1 MLRTAP
7 WCFARISSTRWS
19 ADFRLRVP
27 DSAWLTSSSV
37 ASLRVSRVSLPFV
50 ALGFID
56 RPVQPQQA
64 AYRRVG
70 FRSPSYIIVGG
81 QDVTLIIADERFDR
95 WMAALEARHL
105 ADLTF
110 PEVSR
115 ASRAVLHLRRA
126 PPPARQGR
134 RPRRRR
140 QARGLRALL
149 RPAPLPAGPRD
160 RL

>member
-37 ASLRVSRVSLPFV
+37 ASRRVSRVSLPLV

-70 FRSPSYIIVGG
+70 FRTPSYIIVGG
-81 QDVTLIIADERFDR
+81 PGCNID
-95 WMAALEARHL
+95 H
-105 ADLTF
+105 
-110 PEVSR
+110 
-115 ASRAVLHLRRA
+115 RR
-126 PPPARQGR
+126 QTI
-134 RPRRRR
+134 RPRDAL
-140 QARGLRALL
+140 ARGE
-149 RPAPLPAGPRD
+149 APR
-160 RL
+160 